1 MQRGQ
6 TFHES
11 SLAPMISI
19 KYSPVPAAGY
29 NIPAPGLLD
38 PLAAVYNSHTEQ
50 ICCNKQ
56 FEMLTSSKS

>member
-1 MQRGQ
+1 
-6 TFHES
+6 
-11 SLAPMISI
+11 MISI

-29 NIPAPGLLD
+29 NIPVPGLLD